1 MINIRF
7 EIQGWEF
14 TLQDSSQVGN
24 SLGWPAYQWMPDG
37 HLSTLWVGL
46 SSSSCLLYPYLPQ
59 LPPDLIDCIYP
70 IQLFINKWTD
80 DSLKTFRWTELNN
93 GCCFTRIPTHIV
105 VCKNTLSLVYDYY
118 RRILMRMLCFNFW
131 TLNIEQL
138 EQGQNTSTRWP
149 VGTGTHLFSARWQA
163 EFWCLQQRRGVA

>member
-1 MINIRF
+1 MVVVSLTRLPQCSTKRRSRTLSLRWENNKNLGVSSSKSGIAVFLAWPLQNRMINIRF

-14 TLQDSSQVGN
+14 TLQDSSQVSN

-105 VCKNTLSLVYDYY
+105 VCKNTLWL
-118 RRILMRMLCFNFW
+118 L
-131 TLNIEQL
+131 
-138 EQGQNTSTRWP
+138 
-149 VGTGTHLFSARWQA
+149 
-163 EFWCLQQRRGVA
+163 